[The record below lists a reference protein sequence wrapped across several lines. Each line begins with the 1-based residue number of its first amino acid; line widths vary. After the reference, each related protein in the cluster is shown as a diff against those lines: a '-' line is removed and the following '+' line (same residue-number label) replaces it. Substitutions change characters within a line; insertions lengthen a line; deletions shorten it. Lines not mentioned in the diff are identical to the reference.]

1 MEWDVDVT
9 LIFIRFLGLVFVS
22 FGIDEWG
29 SAERLFKNGAEEDR
43 AVAPAAKAVEE
54 NFNLGYIV
62 SLVGR
67 KGVVSVDHPND
78 GAFDDAGS
86 VAARCGQIQVRV
98 FGFLVDLGD
107 ESSIFNG
114 DCDIHEIDRVTSIF
128 DFPG

>member
-43 AVAPAAKAVEE
+43 AVEE

-98 FGFLVDLGD
+98 FGFLIDLGD
-107 ESSIFNG
+107 ES
-114 DCDIHEIDRVTSIF
+114 RL
-128 DFPG
+128 

>member
-54 NFNLGYIV
+54 NFYLG
-62 SLVGR
+62 
-67 KGVVSVDHPND
+67 
-78 GAFDDAGS
+78 
-86 VAARCGQIQVRV
+86 
-98 FGFLVDLGD
+98 
-107 ESSIFNG
+107 
-114 DCDIHEIDRVTSIF
+114 
-128 DFPG
+128 